1 MSVLDDIKAK
11 MDAND
16 DGKLNKDDLE
26 DLKQKG
32 LDQDIVTQLKV
43 RADQNGDGK
52 VDLADLKAV
61 NLDMSS
67 LREDISGLKD
77 KLFGK

>member
-1 MSVLDDIKAK
+1 MGIFDDIKAK
-11 MDAND
+11 MDANG
-16 DGKLNKDDLE
+16 DGKMDKTDLE

-32 LDQDIVTQLKV
+32 LDADIVTQLKV

-61 NLDMSS
+61 NLDV
-67 LREDISGLKD
+67 SGLKD
-77 KLFGK
+77 KFFGK

>member
-1 MSVLDDIKAK
+1 MSVVDDIKAK
-11 MDAND
+11 MDANG
-16 DGKLNKDDLE
+16 DGKLNNDDLE
-26 DLKQKG
+26 DMKQKG

-61 NLDMSS
+61 NLD
-67 LREDISGLKD
+67 ISGLKD

>member
-61 NLDMSS
+61 NLDMSGM
-67 LREDISGLKD
+67 RENIGGFKD

>member
-1 MSVLDDIKAK
+1 MSVVDDIKAK
-11 MDAND
+11 MDANG

-26 DLKQKG
+26 DMNQKG

-61 NLDMSS
+61 NLD
-67 LREDISGLKD
+67 ISGLKD

>member
-1 MSVLDDIKAK
+1 

-61 NLDMSS
+61 NLDMSGM
-67 LREDISGLKD
+67 RENIDGLKD

>member
-67 LREDISGLKD
+67 LREDIGGLKD